1 MDKAITL
8 YSVQER
14 HHPTKDPTSHCLP
27 QARGDLRGA
36 GGCPASAARARSTK
50 SQVAADP
57 QVGQRQKVAGP
68 TATTAAQPGD
78 TAPHGAQQEDET
90 SSGTPRRSRR
100 CPPMAP
106 SPSLPVPVLSA
117 GAARHLRALPPAR
130 SLRGQRDP
138 DMAAR
143 PRTAAGAVHGRQL
156 APSFLPSLCPS
167 QRPLPGRTAYVVQ
180 PPPLFKHLRP
190 APRTWAAS
198 ARGRAE
204 SSRPGARRRR
214 CWWWLRR
221 HRLLLHLLL
230 LFLLLPRCR
239 EPRLG
244 LPEPPPLVLRGVRQ
258 PPGA

>member
-100 CPPMAP
+100 CPPMAL
-106 SPSLPVPVLSA
+106 SPSLPAPVPSA
-117 GAARHLRALPPAR
+117 RGPPAIFAPSLPPAPSGGSGTPTWR
-130 SLRGQRDP
+130 HGPAPQQVLCTAGSSLHLSFPPSVLPSAPYLAGQLTLFSRRRYLSTCARLRAPGRHRRGAGLSP
-138 DMAAR
+138 AAPGR
-143 PRTAAGAVHGRQL
+143 GGGAAGGGCGGTA
-156 APSFLPSLCPS
+156 SFS
-167 QRPLPGRTAYVVQ
+167 T
-180 PPPLFKHLRP
+180 FF
-190 APRTWAAS
+190 
-198 ARGRAE
+198 
-204 SSRPGARRRR
+204 SSSSSSPGAGSPASVS
-214 CWWWLRR
+214 LS
-221 HRLLLHLLL
+221 
-230 LFLLLPRCR
+230 LPR
-239 EPRLG
+239 
-244 LPEPPPLVLRGVRQ
+244 
-258 PPGA
+258 